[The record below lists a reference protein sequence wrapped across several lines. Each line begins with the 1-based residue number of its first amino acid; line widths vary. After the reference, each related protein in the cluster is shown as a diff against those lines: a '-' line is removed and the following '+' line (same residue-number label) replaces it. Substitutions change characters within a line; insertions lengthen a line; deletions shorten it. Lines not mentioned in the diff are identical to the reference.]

1 MATSILNFFYPYLKI
16 MRLNNWVKNILVF
29 LPLLS
34 SHSFEISYWNNS
46 LLIFFVFSLYA
57 SSMYI
62 LNDFFD
68 YEKDLLNSSKKKR
81 PLTSGELSKK
91 NALVFFFFIQL
102 LVSSYLIFIQME
114 KLLLFCMIYNITSF
128 LYSIKFK
135 KFKFFDV
142 FILGSFFVYRVF
154 IGAEFNNLETSVWIV
169 NFVFFLF
176 VGLAFLKRFSELNSP
191 FIKKSNLLKVRPYS
205 EADKNYIIIYSL
217 ICFAISTI
225 LLINY
230 FSLEKMSTLYVN
242 RSVLYYI
249 PPLYFIYCLILFN
262 KIINNKLIDDPINY
276 CLKLKSSWFF
286 MIIIVGIII
295 LSV

>member
-1 MATSILNFFYPYLKI
+1 
-16 MRLNNWVKNILVF
+16 MRFNNWIKNVLIF
-29 LPLLS
+29 LPILS
-34 SHSFEISYWNNS
+34 SHNFAIDYWKGS
-46 LLIFFVFSLYA
+46 ILIFFIFSLSA

-62 LNDFFD
+62 LNDIFD

-91 NALVFFFFIQL
+91 NALIFFFILQL

-114 KLLLFCMIYNITSF
+114 KLLIFCMVYNFVSF
-128 LYSIKFK
+128 LYTIKLKKIKFL
-135 KFKFFDV
+135 DT
-142 FILGSFFVYRVF
+142 FIIASFFVYRVL
-154 IGAEFNNLETSVWIV
+154 IGAEFNNLETSVWII
-169 NFVFFLF
+169 NFIFFLF
-176 VGLAFLKRFSELNSP
+176 LALVFLKRYSELNSS
-191 FIKKSNLLKVRPYS
+191 FIEKSNLVKVRPYS
-205 EADKNYIIIYSL
+205 EIDKNHIIIYSL
-217 ICFAISTI
+217 ISFGISAV

-230 FSLEKMSTLYVN
+230 FALDKMT
-242 RSVLYYI
+242 VLYSNRTLLFYI
-249 PPLYFIYCLILFN
+249 PPIYFTCCLILFN